1 MIPLARNLQKY
12 VYETFGK
19 DFFLY
24 LSFFFF
30 TASLLTLIYFL
41 FFQLRIKKSSQY
53 MWLMFCGGLYIVS
66 TYNLRKHPEEPLHLV
81 EYGLLSFFVFNALR
95 YRIKDWTIYLTTALI
110 VLFLGS
116 VDEFIQWLIPGR
128 YWELK
133 DVWINVL
140 ASLIFVLAVWKGI
153 RPHVISQPVSRLSV
167 KILIGIFSINLLF
180 LGLCLSNTPAAVK
193 SYTGVI
199 DLLSWLRYEEPMIE
213 YGYRH
218 EDPEIGVFYSRFT
231 LEKLKKIDRSKGP
244 VQGKRIPPDISLSE
258 TRTALLRTFNQI
270 TNPFL
275 YEFLVHL
282 FRRNNFVTY
291 FNNSENSKW
300 LIYAASKENSIIE
313 KYFGIILKNTPFMW
327 SESEKALFNNKSLYR
342 SETYISD
349 NDRMITAFDV
359 TFSRMMIVILMV
371 VVWTG
376 GALWIKKLR
385 IC

>member
-1 MIPLARNLQKY
+1 
-12 VYETFGK
+12 
-19 DFFLY
+19 
-24 LSFFFF
+24 
-30 TASLLTLIYFL
+30 
-41 FFQLRIKKSSQY
+41 
-53 MWLMFCGGLYIVS
+53 LYIVS

-110 VLFLGS
+110 ILFFGS

-133 DVWINVL
+133 DVWINIL

-153 RPHVISQPVSRLSV
+153 RPHVISQPVGRLSV
-167 KILIGIFSINLLF
+167 RILIGTFSINLLF

-231 LEKLKKIDRSKGP
+231 LEKLKEIDRSRGP
-244 VQGKRIPPDISLSE
+244 VNGKRIPPDISLSE
-258 TRTALLRTFNQI
+258 TRAALLRTFNQ
-270 TNPFL
+270 TANPFL

-282 FRRNNFVTY
+282 FRRNTYVTD
-291 FNNSENSKW
+291 FNNSESGKR
-300 LIYAASKENSIIE
+300 LAYAASKENSIIE
-313 KYFGIILKNTPFMW
+313 KYFGIMLKNTPFMW
-327 SESEKALFNNKSLYR
+327 SESEKASFNNKSLYR
-342 SETYISD
+342 SETYRSD

-371 VVWTG
+371 VVWSG

-385 IC
+385 IS

>member
-1 MIPLARNLQKY
+1 LIPLARTLQQY
-12 VYETFGK
+12 VYETVGK

-30 TASLLTLIYFL
+30 TASLLTLLYFL
-41 FFQLRIKKSSQY
+41 FFKLRIKKSPQY
-53 MWLMFCGGLYIVS
+53 IWLMFCGGLYIVS

-81 EYGLLSFFVFNALR
+81 EYGFLSFFVFNALR

-110 VLFLGS
+110 VLFFGS

-153 RPHVISQPVSRLSV
+153 RPHVVSQPVGRLSV
-167 KILIGIFSINLLF
+167 RILMGAFSINLLF

-193 SYTGVI
+193 SYTGMI
-199 DLLSWLRYEEPMIE
+199 DLLSWLQYEEPMIE

-218 EDPEIGVFYSRFT
+218 EDPEIGVFYSRFR
-231 LEKLKKIDRSKGP
+231 LEKLKEIDRSKGP
-244 VQGKRIPPDISLSE
+244 VNGKRIPPDISLSE
-258 TRTALLRTFNQI
+258 TRATLLRTFNQT

-282 FRRNNFVTY
+282 FRRNTYVTD
-291 FNNSENSKW
+291 FNNSESSKR
-300 LIYAASKENSIIE
+300 LAYAASKENSIIE

-327 SESEKALFNNKSLYR
+327 SESEKASFNNKSLSW
-342 SETYISD
+342 SETYRSD

-359 TFSRMMIVILMV
+359 TFSRIMIVILMV
-371 VVWTG
+371 VVWSG